1 MNPPPPPKPAF
12 IPMAES
18 IVTSKA
24 FAAIK
29 FDVHNKSSKPLS
41 PTLPHLTSITC
52 SSLLPTPPLR
62 PLPPQAA
69 GCAHYSCT
77 AAQLHSPMEWRN
89 IANLCCYIKLK

>member
-41 PTLPHLTSITC
+41 PTPPHLTSITC
-52 SSLLPTPPLR
+52 SSTPHPTPTPTS
-62 PLPPQAA
+62 QAA

>member
-41 PTLPHLTSITC
+41 PTPPHLTSITC
-52 SSLLPTPPLR
+52 SSLLPTPLY
-62 PLPPQAA
+62 
-69 GCAHYSCT
+69 AHFTSCRLCTLQLHRCT
-77 AAQLHSPMEWRN
+77 AAQPNGMEEH
-89 IANLCCYIKLK
+89 C